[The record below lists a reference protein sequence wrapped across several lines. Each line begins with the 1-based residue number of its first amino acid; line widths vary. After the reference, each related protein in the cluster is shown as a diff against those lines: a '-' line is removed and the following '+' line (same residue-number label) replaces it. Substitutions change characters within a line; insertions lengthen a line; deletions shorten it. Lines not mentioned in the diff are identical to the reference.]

1 MDDVHFP
8 STHCIDSLLKAGMN
22 PQDKD
27 EDGRTA
33 LHIIVSNKKVK
44 WVIYLL
50 CADDVI
56 IVILV

>member
-44 WVIYLL
+44 
-50 CADDVI
+50 
-56 IVILV
+56 